1 MDLARLRSNINL
13 VPVLAI
19 LAATSPWAMMATAA
33 PPSSELNGVAKIT
46 PAPEVD
52 VPVVIDPIDPVDAE
66 VAPASPGVIVEIS
79 EPPIAVTAVDETSG
93 SSTEP
98 VRPAMERADATIVD
112 SGPLALEHGEGMD
125 SAAATDSAA
134 QSATAAVLS
143 TAGEIASFDRT
154 PIFGRSGEASNGT
167 APGTPTIST
176 TGGGNAGSW
185 WNAPELRVF
194 GLLAVLVLAAVFMKR
209 HGGRGI
215 GLAGGPRPSGVVS
228 VLGRFPF
235 GRSASLVLLECG
247 PKVLLLHQHAGK
259 GGEVATLAEFSDL
272 DEVADLRRRL
282 SATERDAK
290 GGFGRELEQTLGL
303 YDRRGRPRGFNGEDG
318 LPVQG
323 PIETVDLTRRRPRRG
338 VRGNG

>member
-1 MDLARLRSNINL
+1 MDLARLRSNITL
-13 VPVLAI
+13 VSVLTALSAVSILSTPV
-19 LAATSPWAMMATAA
+19 AAT
-33 PPSSELNGVAKIT
+33 PPSSELNGVAKIAPAAEVDEPVAVGPGEAET
-46 PAPEVD
+46 IVAPSAIEIEDANASIESDEPSGPLGDAERSAPEASLPAVIDAGPLAPEVVAESD
-52 VPVVIDPIDPVDAE
+52 PDAVIE
-66 VAPASPGVIVEIS
+66 EAS
-79 EPPIAVTAVDETSG
+79 
-93 SSTEP
+93 
-98 VRPAMERADATIVD
+98 RN
-112 SGPLALEHGEGMD
+112 
-125 SAAATDSAA
+125 AAAE
-134 QSATAAVLS
+134 VLS

-154 PIFGRSGEASNGT
+154 PIFGRSGEASSGGE
-167 APGTPTIST
+167 AGTPATST
-176 TGGGNAGSW
+176 TAAGNTTSW

-259 GGEVATLAEFSDL
+259 GGEVTTLAEFSDL
-272 DEVADLRRRL
+272 DEVADLRSRL

-303 YDRRGRPRGFNGEDG
+303 YDRRGRPRGFGGEDG

-338 VRGNG
+338 VRGN